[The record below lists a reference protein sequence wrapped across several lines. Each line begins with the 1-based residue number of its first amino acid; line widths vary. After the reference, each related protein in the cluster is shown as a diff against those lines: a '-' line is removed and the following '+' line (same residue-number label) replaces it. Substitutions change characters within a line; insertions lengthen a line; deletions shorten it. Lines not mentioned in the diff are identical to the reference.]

1 MTLLAI
7 YLLQYLRDNEA
18 GNDKFSI
25 YVNKKIANFVYT
37 IRAVGYFSKF
47 IVYKLAV
54 NGLA

>member
-54 NGLA
+54 NDLA